1 MTVIQ
6 SIVLGIV
13 QGLTEF
19 LPVSSSAHLV
29 IVPKLLNWSN
39 LFHQNPTQL
48 SFDIVLHL
56 GSLLA
61 ILAYFRNDLISLIK
75 DRTPANN
82 KLLKL
87 LLLGT
92 IPAAV
97 IGALFGGFFEKIFGS
112 VQKTAFLLILTG
124 IIILTAEIKA
134 KLSRDLPAIQT
145 KDSLV
150 IGFAQ
155 AAAIAPGISRSGAT
169 ISAGLMLGLNRE
181 AAARFSFLLA
191 IPAVFG
197 AFVYS
202 LKEAGAIMFNFTFL
216 AGLISSFIFSY
227 LAIKFLLGYLQRGSL
242 KVFGAY
248 CLVAG
253 TVILVVM

>member
-1 MTVIQ
+1 M
-6 SIVLGIV
+6 
-13 QGLTEF
+13 
-19 LPVSSSAHLV
+19 PVSSSAHLV

-39 LFHQNPTQL
+39 LLHQNPTQL
-48 SFDIVLHL
+48 SFDIILHL
-56 GSLLA
+56 GSLMA
-61 ILAYFRNDLISLIK
+61 ILTYFRKDLISLATE
-75 DRTPANN
+75 RTPANN
-82 KLLKL
+82 KLLKFL
-87 LLLGT
+87 VIGT

-97 IGALFGGFFEKIFGS
+97 IGLLFNDFFEELFGS
-112 VQKTAFLLILTG
+112 VQKTAVLLIFTG
-124 IIILTAEIKA
+124 IIILTAELTA
-134 KLSRDLPAIQT
+134 KLTRDLPALKT

-155 AAAIAPGISRSGAT
+155 AAAIAPGISRSGST
-169 ISAGLMLGLNRE
+169 ISAGLLLGLNRE

-197 AFVYS
+197 AFIFS
-202 LKEAGAIMFNFTFL
+202 IKEAQANMFNFTFL

-253 TVILVVM
+253 AILVVL

>member
-1 MTVIQ
+1 MTIIQ

-39 LFHQNPTQL
+39 LLHQNSTQL

-61 ILAYFRNDLISLIK
+61 ILTYFRNDIISLAK

-82 KLLKL
+82 KLLRL
-87 LLLGT
+87 LIFGT

-97 IGALFGGFFEKIFGS
+97 IGFLFNDFFEELFGS
-112 VQKTAFLLILTG
+112 VHKTAFLLIVTG
-124 IIILTAEIKA
+124 IIILTAELTA
-134 KLSRDLPAIQT
+134 RLTRDMPAMQT
-145 KDSLV
+145 KDGLI
-150 IGFAQ
+150 IGLAQ
-155 AAAIAPGISRSGAT
+155 AAAIAPGISRSGST

-197 AFVYS
+197 AFLFS
-202 LKEAGAIMFNFTFL
+202 LKETQANMFNFTFL
-216 AGLISSFIFSY
+216 AGLVSSFVFSY

-242 KVFGAY
+242 KVFGFY

-253 TVILVVM
+253 AVILVVL